1 MKCYFISGMAADGR
15 VFKYIHLPEGYEM
28 LHLSWIPPLKGERL
42 ASYANRMAERIDA
55 SEPFVLIGLSMGG
68 MIAAEICRIKKP
80 VQTILISSIPSGKGL
95 PPYFKWAGKW
105 NLPSIIPVPLVK
117 AAAKGKRLF
126 TKERSAD
133 KMMLKQ
139 IIEESDDQF
148 IKWAMTAISRWETQN
163 PPENYIHIHG
173 DRDPVLPI
181 RFTHPTHIV
190 KGAGHLLVMTHGRQV
205 NKILTEI
212 LP

>member
-1 MKCYFISGMAADGR
+1 MKCYFISGMAADDR
-15 VFKYIHLPEGYEM
+15 VFKYIHLPESYEM
-28 LHLSWIPPLKGERL
+28 VHLHWFAPLKNESL
-42 ASYANRMAERIDA
+42 AAYAYRMSEKIDV

-68 MIAAEICRIKKP
+68 MIAAEISRIKKP
-80 VQTILISSIPSGKGL
+80 LQTILISTIPSGREL
-95 PPYFKWAGKW
+95 PIYFKWAGKW
-105 NLPSIIPVPLVK
+105 NLPSIVPVPLVK

-139 IIEESDDQF
+139 IIDESDDQF
-148 IKWAMTAISRWETQN
+148 IKWAMTAISRWESQD

-173 DRDPVLPI
+173 DQDPVLPI
-181 RFTHPTHIV
+181 RYTRPTHII

-205 NKILTEI
+205 SRILTEV